1 VKEDLVMKQ
10 TTLPKHAHALA
21 AMLLVLAAAPAA
33 RAQLDPLLPQAF
45 FTAPCPNPGSAG
57 SVVPG
62 RDLWKIPVAPSFPDA
77 LCNDGTRA
85 VFYVRRYADDAYRN
99 HWHIHLQGGG
109 NCTTAQSCADRWCSV
124 DTNFGAKQMSTTG
137 TPPRIRARGIFDRS
151 SRNSFR
157 LWNHVL
163 VYYCSSDSWSGQAS
177 DVAVVAD
184 DPATGVSTA
193 YRIHFRGAT
202 IVDAVRD
209 QLRRD
214 CGGALCPCPAY
225 SYGPDGDGD
234 GCPDFQMPD
243 LDEARYVLFSGSS
256 AGSGGVRVLADAFGA
271 SLRAQNVNCQMPG
284 VCPLDY
290 RAVIDAGIG
299 PDTDGKDYDTACG
312 QAGWCDPACVAAG
325 TCEYQDY
332 MVAFGAQAHAGLW
345 NARPEDSC
353 QAWHADPANDPNAE
367 TWRCEDYGYLAVNHL
382 TTPYFVRTDLQD
394 ELLTKNY
401 REAGFGLCP
410 DFAGE
415 VEAQHRALFDPI
427 CPLDCSAAEG
437 SVQTPGNPPLVTP
450 GVFAPQGTDH
460 VGLTDRRPFFRVR
473 LPCAAPAN
481 QCSFHDTLRNWF
493 AGAGPQQ
500 LVATYNP
507 AGPAPSYCP

>member
-1 VKEDLVMKQ
+1 MTQ
-10 TTLPKHAHALA
+10 PSSPKRPRAVAAILLALA
-21 AMLLVLAAAPAA
+21 AAAPA

-62 RDLWKIPVAPSFPDA
+62 RDLWKIGVAPFFPDA

-85 VFYVRRYADDAYRN
+85 VFYVRRYADDAYSN

-163 VYYCSSDSWSGQAS
+163 VYYCSSDSWTGQAS

-214 CGGALCPCPAY
+214 CGGVPC
-225 SYGPDGDGD
+225 
-234 GCPDFQMPD
+234 
-243 LDEARYVLFSGSS
+243 
-256 AGSGGVRVLADAFGA
+256 
-271 SLRAQNVNCQMPG
+271 
-284 VCPLDY
+284 
-290 RAVIDAGIG
+290 
-299 PDTDGKDYDTACG
+299 
-312 QAGWCDPACVAAG
+312 
-325 TCEYQDY
+325 
-332 MVAFGAQAHAGLW
+332 
-345 NARPEDSC
+345 
-353 QAWHADPANDPNAE
+353 
-367 TWRCEDYGYLAVNHL
+367 
-382 TTPYFVRTDLQD
+382 
-394 ELLTKNY
+394 
-401 REAGFGLCP
+401 
-410 DFAGE
+410 
-415 VEAQHRALFDPI
+415 
-427 CPLDCSAAEG
+427 
-437 SVQTPGNPPLVTP
+437 
-450 GVFAPQGTDH
+450 
-460 VGLTDRRPFFRVR
+460 
-473 LPCAAPAN
+473 PCAAYRTVPMATATAARTSRCPTSMRPGTSSSQAARRAPAASA
-481 QCSFHDTLRNWF
+481 CSPTRSER
-493 AGAGPQQ
+493 ACEPRTSTARC
-500 LVATYNP
+500 P
-507 AGPAPSYCP
+507 ASARSTFVP